1 MQIYEKEIYKFLKF
15 KNKINSDI
23 VMIGGGRWTKVLI
36 IEIIKNFPN
45 IKRIFIFTKNE
56 KKIKIWKEKKKI
68 DNLFFLRNLRIVK
81 SNNIKF
87 AVVANKNEDH
97 YDSCKKL
104 INAGCNILVEK
115 PLSDNIQ
122 NFKKLI
128 LLSKKKKRYVILG
141 MQFFYSYFFHYIK
154 CEILKKKKIKELNFF
169 WFDRKNE
176 LRHGEV
182 KKYDKN
188 LSFFEDIFYHIYSII
203 FLFLDHGKIKANSI
217 FKKNK
222 NKISFIYD
230 NTKVTINFSR
240 LSKFRKRIL
249 KFELIGNDTLE
260 INFSNFQKIKCK
272 IFNKNIKIPKKF
284 MVGALKYEL
293 FSFLILKKY
302 KKNKILND
310 IENLKNF
317 IINLSTLKKSLNLN

>member
-1 MQIYEKEIYKFLKF
+1 MQNYEKEIYKFIKF

-23 VMIGGGRWTKVLI
+23 IIMGGGRWTKVLI

-45 IKRIFIFTKNE
+45 IKIIFILTKN
-56 KKIKIWKEKKKI
+56 KKKI
-68 DNLFFLRNLRIVK
+68 NICKKKKKFDNLFLIENLKIVK

-87 AVVANKNEDH
+87 AIVANKNKDH

-104 INAGCNILVEK
+104 LNAGCNILVEK
-115 PLSDNIQ
+115 PLSDNIH

-128 LLSKKKKRYVILG
+128 LLSKKKKRFIILG
-141 MQFFYSYFFHYIK
+141 MQFFYSYFFHFIK
-154 CEILKKKKIKELNFF
+154 SEILKRKKIKELNVF

-176 LRHGEV
+176 ARHGEI

-203 FLFLDHGKIKANSI
+203 FLFLDNGKIKANSI
-217 FKKNK
+217 FKKGK
-222 NKISFIYD
+222 NKVSFIYD

-249 KFELIGNDTLE
+249 KFELIGNDMLE

-272 IFNKNIKIPKKF
+272 IFNKDIKIPKKF

-293 FSFLILKKY
+293 FHYLISKKY
-302 KKNKILND
+302 KKNKIVND
-310 IENLKNF
+310 IRNLKNF
-317 IINLSTLKKSLNLN
+317 IINLSMLKNLKLN